1 MTQIDASAPPRKVQ
15 LEDIP
20 VKQCAPLKV
29 SIFCFKQP
37 QHDGIWTTKLAKAM
51 QSI

>member
-20 VKQCAPLKV
+20 IKPGMTKECVATPTSSSTSTRLGNESFRV
-29 SIFCFKQP
+29 
-37 QHDGIWTTKLAKAM
+37 HD
-51 QSI
+51 